1 MKRLILA
8 ALALVLAGAAD
19 QPQAIP
25 SRYFEVGL
33 QTPVTLTTA
42 GAPGLTKAIDGIW
55 PKALRMRCW
64 FPKLQNLQQQ
74 VPPQAW
80 PECTAL
86 VADLRDAPT
95 VPEAEPF
102 VFVWLQR
109 GDVQVFLNAQQ
120 AAAAEYPELAA
131 NLASGSWT
139 MFIVTDAVDELH
151 AALSGRA
158 RVVMPLETKF
168 YVMREFAITDP
179 DGFVIT
185 FAERVAG

>member
-1 MKRLILA
+1 MPAFQSLTPN
-8 ALALVLAGAAD
+8 LVVSDIARSLTFYRDVLGFS
-19 QPQAIP
+19 I
-25 SRYFEVGL
+25 
-33 QTPVTLTTA
+33 VT
-42 GAPGLTKAIDGIW
+42 
-55 PKALRMRCW
+55 
-64 FPKLQNLQQQ
+64 
-74 VPPQAW
+74 
-80 PECTAL
+80 
-86 VADLRDAPT
+86 T

-131 NLASGSWT
+131 NIASGSWT

-168 YVMREFAITDP
+168 YGMREFAITDP

-185 FAERVAG
+185 FAEKVAG

>member
-1 MKRLILA
+1 MPAFQSLTPN
-8 ALALVLAGAAD
+8 LVVSDIARSLTFYRDVLGFS
-19 QPQAIP
+19 I
-25 SRYFEVGL
+25 
-33 QTPVTLTTA
+33 VT
-42 GAPGLTKAIDGIW
+42 
-55 PKALRMRCW
+55 
-64 FPKLQNLQQQ
+64 
-74 VPPQAW
+74 
-80 PECTAL
+80 
-86 VADLRDAPT
+86 T

-151 AALSGRA
+151 DALSGRV

-168 YVMREFAITDP
+168 YGMREFAITDP

-185 FAERVAG
+185 FAERVAP